1 MRHRVQKKKLNTDMS
16 HRKALLRNL
25 ANSFIEIGKME
36 TTLTKAKYVKPYI
49 EKAVTKARKGTD
61 FTNVE
66 NVSKLVTT
74 EKAARILFNEIAPK
88 YATRPG
94 GYTKIIKLP
103 NRMGDNTPMARIEWV
118 EEKKATKEK
127 KTSKVAKENKAKVV
141 KTKKVET
148 NE

>member
-1 MRHRVQKKKLNTDMS
+1 MRHRVQKKKLNTDTS

-25 ANSFIEIGKME
+25 ANSFIENGKME

-61 FTNVE
+61 FTTIK
-66 NVSKLVTT
+66 NVSKLLTT
-74 EKAARILFNEIAPK
+74 EVATKKLFTEIAPK
-88 YATRPG
+88 YASRAG

-103 NRMGDNTPMARIEWV
+103 NRVGDNTPMARIEWV
-118 EEKKATKEK
+118 EEKKQ
-127 KTSKVAKENKAKVV
+127 AKENKTKSV
-141 KTKKVET
+141 KKKEVS

>member
-36 TTLTKAKYVKPYI
+36 TTLVKAKYVKPYI
-49 EKAVTKARKGTD
+49 EKAVTKARKGVD
-61 FTNVE
+61 FTNIK

-74 EKAARILFNEIAPK
+74 DKAARILFNEIAPK

-103 NRMGDNTPMARIEWV
+103 NRVGDNTPMARIEWV

-127 KTSKVAKENKAKVV
+127 KTPKVAKEAKSKAIKSE
-141 KTKKVET
+141 KVET

>member
-49 EKAVTKARKGTD
+49 EKAVTKARKGAD
-61 FTNVE
+61 FTNIK

-74 EKAARILFNEIAPK
+74 DKAARILFNEIAPK
-88 YATRPG
+88 YATRTG

-103 NRMGDNTPMARIEWV
+103 NRVGDNTPMARIEWV
-118 EEKKATKEK
+118 EEKKDTKET
-127 KTSKVAKENKAKVV
+127 KTTKVAKETKPKVV
-141 KTKKVET
+141 KAKKVEV
-148 NE
+148 ND